1 MIRGSIRSL
10 QLRLVVRVATL
21 YVVVTVLVIGILM
34 YRAYDTARSLGDNEL
49 LARAAE
55 LVKFVHVD
63 PNGETRFELQ
73 TEPSSVYEPASAA
86 DIFAIRGRGGRLVAA
101 SPAPFGEKVV
111 GWPNATDT
119 PSRFS
124 IEGFGERPQN
134 YYGLTARLGSIAGP
148 LSVSVARSADAE
160 NLMYSLLRRFIH
172 DIVWAVSL
180 LVVITVVIAILVI
193 RSGLKPIREVSQMA
207 AAIGPGA
214 ISVRLPE
221 QKLPGEITPLV
232 TAVNRALD
240 RLEQG
245 FAVQR
250 QFTANAAHELRT
262 PLAIIT
268 SALDT
273 MESND
278 ELVKLK
284 ADVARMNR
292 IVEQLLRVARL
303 DALALDVSE
312 TVNLNDLAAG
322 IVAAMAPWAIAR
334 DRTVAFVGP
343 DKPVMVKGNP
353 HAIEDAIRNLVENA
367 VAHSPALTEV
377 TVNADTDGSVSVA
390 DRGPGIPPEDRPH
403 ILKRFWRRKGS
414 ASQGA
419 GLGLAIVDQIM
430 KAHRGTV
437 TVGDCP
443 NGGALISLHFPLADE
458 ATKNLGQIR
467 SLPQTQDTA

>member
-1 MIRGSIRSL
+1 MVDRH
-10 QLRLVVRVATL
+10 ATEWSFE
-21 YVVVTVLVIGILM
+21 G
-34 YRAYDTARSLGDNEL
+34 
-49 LARAAE
+49 
-55 LVKFVHVD
+55 VD
-63 PNGETRFELQ
+63 SRK
-73 TEPSSVYEPASAA
+73 
-86 DIFAIRGRGGRLVAA
+86 RGRKWRPGQSR
-101 SPAPFGEKVV
+101 PPFG
-111 GWPNATDT
+111 
-119 PSRFS
+119 
-124 IEGFGERPQN
+124 RP
-134 YYGLTARLGSIAGP
+134 LES
-148 LSVSVARSADAE
+148 
-160 NLMYSLLRRFIH
+160 
-172 DIVWAVSL
+172 
-180 LVVITVVIAILVI
+180 
-193 RSGLKPIREVSQMA
+193 
-207 AAIGPGA
+207 
-214 ISVRLPE
+214 
-221 QKLPGEITPLV
+221 
-232 TAVNRALD
+232 

-343 DKPVMVKGNP
+343 DEPVMVKGNP
-353 HAIEDAIRNLVENA
+353 HAIEDASRNLVENA

-377 TVNADTDGSVSVA
+377 TVTVDADGSVSIA
-390 DRGPGIPPEDRPH
+390 DQGPGIPLEDRPH
-403 ILKRFWRRKGS
+403 IFKRFWRRKGS

-419 GLGLAIVDQIM
+419 GLGLAIVEQIM

-443 NGGALISLHFPLADE
+443 NGGALISLRFPLANE
-458 ATKNLGQIR
+458 ATK
-467 SLPQTQDTA
+467 